1 MRCCRDETGP
11 EKKGTM
17 KILHLADTHLGYSAY
32 RKTTEDGVNQREMDV
47 YDAFTR
53 CIDYAVVSKPD
64 LVLHAGDLFDS
75 VRPTNRAITVALQQI
90 LRLSKEHIPCVLI
103 SGNHETPKLKETG
116 NIFRIFEHLD
126 SVYSIHNNH
135 YETVVVK
142 NEKETVCIHAL
153 PQCQNSKEF
162 DLNCKKIALD
172 KKADFNILLAH
183 GAVTGIKEF
192 RMNEF
197 NELFIP
203 VKTLSTDF
211 DYIALGHYHTY
222 TKLQENA
229 FYSGST
235 EHFSFTEA
243 DDQKGFLE
251 ITLGRNMKHRFI
263 PIPTRVMV
271 DTTPI
276 DCATLTLEQITR
288 KIKEVVQSVEPA
300 GKILR
305 LRLTNIPQH
314 IQRGID
320 FHQLQNLGKN
330 AVYFEIKPIPIK
342 TEGTS
347 LDEGYTM
354 KSLADEYEKFLSAQ
368 ELPEKEI
375 LLKLGLHYIHSIE
388 EQDDVI

>member
-1 MRCCRDETGP
+1 
-11 EKKGTM
+11 M

-32 RKTTEDGVNQREMDV
+32 RKTTEDGVNQREVDV

-53 CIDYAVVSKPD
+53 CIDYAIHTKPD
-64 LVLHAGDLFDS
+64 VVLHAGDLFDS

-126 SVYSIHNNH
+126 SVYPIHNNH
-135 YETVVVK
+135 YESVVIK
-142 NEKETVCIHAL
+142 NKKETARIHAI
-153 PQCQNSKEF
+153 PQCQSLKDF
-162 DLNCKKIALD
+162 DLNLKKITLD
-172 KKADFNILLAH
+172 AKADFNILLAH

-203 VKTLSTDF
+203 VKTLTNDF
-211 DYIALGHYHTY
+211 DYIALGHYHTH

-229 FYSGST
+229 FYAGST

-243 DDQKGFLE
+243 DDQKGLLE
-251 ITLGRNMKHRFI
+251 ITLGPSLKHRFI
-263 PIPTRVMV
+263 PIQTRIMV
-271 DTTPI
+271 DVPPI
-276 DCATLTLEQITR
+276 ECSTLTIEQVTR
-288 KIKEVVQSVEPA
+288 KIKEVVQSVEPT

-305 LRLTNIPQH
+305 IRLTQLPMH

-320 FHQLQNLGKN
+320 FHQLQNLAKN
-330 AVYFEIKPIPIK
+330 AVYFEIKSTPMK
-342 TEGTS
+342 LEGTT
-347 LDEGYTM
+347 LDEGYKM

-388 EQDDVI
+388 EQDEMI